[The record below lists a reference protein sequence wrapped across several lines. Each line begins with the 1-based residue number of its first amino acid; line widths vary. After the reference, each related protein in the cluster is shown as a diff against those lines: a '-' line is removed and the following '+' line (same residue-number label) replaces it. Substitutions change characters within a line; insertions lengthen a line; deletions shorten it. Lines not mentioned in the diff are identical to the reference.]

1 VQDATSGTYNR
12 KEFLVKAFAVRVL
25 SALITAS
32 LVWLP
37 AAAQAGIALNGID

>member
-1 VQDATSGTYNR
+1 M
-12 KEFLVKAFAVRVL
+12 KAFAVRVL

-37 AAAQAGIALNGID
+37 TAAQAGISLNAID